1 MKKFYLSTNSE
12 RTKGIIFAVVMDL
25 VLIGLLFA
33 LRNNLGVFVFAAV
46 CVALIIA
53 VFTMYTIGVSKAVC
67 IPDAENKKL
76 VVKGFRERNIDL
88 SKAVCLE
95 TITVKSGHVNS
106 RSLAFSDA
114 EGGIVAVVP
123 TYFTSKQGVL
133 AEPMAKELA
142 QALNLEFF
150 ANVPVW
156 EYDEEARKAHEIEVA
171 QQEKEEAKA
180 RKEAKKALREAKI
193 RKRMEEMR
201 NEDKK

>member
-1 MKKFYLSTNSE
+1 MKKFYLSTKSE
-12 RTKGIIFAVVMDL
+12 RTMGIIFAVVMNL

-33 LRNNLGVFVFAAV
+33 LRNNLGVFVFAAI
-46 CVALIIA
+46 CVALVIA

-95 TITVKSGHVNS
+95 TITVKSGHVKS

-171 QQEKEEAKA
+171 QQEKEEAKV
-180 RKEAKKALREAKI
+180 RKEAKKALRVAKI
-193 RKRMEEMR
+193 RKRMEQMR
-201 NEDKK
+201 NEK